1 MTQVH
6 SKALQKTTSVNRIIG
21 KIEGDKTQPTIV
33 FFAGIHGNET
43 SGVFA
48 LQDVFENLES
58 LNIQGSVYGISGNLK
73 ALELNKRY
81 IDEDLNRIWTHDKLD
96 YLKEKH
102 RFNAEEE
109 EQIELFELL
118 KGILTTNSGPFYFI
132 DLHTTSSK
140 TLPFITINDALINRK
155 FSKLF
160 PVPIVLGIEEYLNG
174 PLLSYIN
181 ELGYVSLGFES
192 GQHDELQAISN
203 HVSFAYLALVYTR
216 ILNKEVVSDCEK
228 HFNRLKKASENEAEI
243 SEVVHLHKILEG
255 ENFKMLNGFKSFQN
269 IKKGTL
275 LAISNNREIVSKHNG
290 TLFMPLYQDVG
301 DDGFFII
308 RRIRPFFLSLSAV
321 LRRFK
326 ADNLLV
332 MFPGITWE
340 DKRKHVL
347 RVNLKVARYMAK
359 PIFHLLG
366 FRNKRIDRT
375 HVRLYNRERIAKRDM
390 YKNEDWF
397 KRKCFVN
404 QKH

>member
-1 MTQVH
+1 MAQVY
-6 SKALQKTTSVNRIIG
+6 SKALQKTTTANRIIG
-21 KIEGDKTQPTIV
+21 KINGDTTKPTIV

-43 SGVFA
+43 SGIFA
-48 LQDVFENLES
+48 LQEVFKNIES
-58 LNIQGSVYGISGNLK
+58 LNVNGSVYGVSGNLK

-81 IDEDLNRIWTHDKLD
+81 IDEDLNRIWTHANLD
-96 YLKEKH
+96 YLKNKNLL
-102 RFNAEEE
+102 NAEEE
-109 EQIELFELL
+109 EQKELFDIL
-118 KGILTTNSGPFYFI
+118 KKIITTNSGPFYFI
-132 DLHTTSSK
+132 DFHTTSSR

-155 FSKLF
+155 FSKQF

-192 GQHDELQAISN
+192 GQHDEVQAISN
-203 HVSFAYLALVYTR
+203 HISFAYLALIYTK
-216 ILNKEVVSDCEK
+216 IINKEDVGDYNE

-243 SEVVHLHKILEG
+243 SEVIHLHKIKKNES
-255 ENFKMLNGFKSFQN
+255 FKMLNGFESFQD
-269 IKKGTL
+269 IKKGTK
-275 LAISNNREIVSKHNG
+275 LAVSDNKEITSKHNA

-308 RRIRPFFLSLSAV
+308 RKIKPFFLSLSAG
-321 LRRFK
+321 LRKFR
-326 ADNLLV
+326 ADNLLA
-332 MFPGITWE
+332 MFPGINWE

-347 RVNLKVARYMAK
+347 KVNLKVVKFYAK

-366 FRNKRIDRT
+366 FRSKQIDKT
-375 HVRLYNRERIAKRDM
+375 HVKLFSRNRIAKTDM

-404 QKH
+404 KKN

>member
-1 MTQVH
+1 MTQVY
-6 SKALQKTTSVNRIIG
+6 SKALQKSTSVNRIIG
-21 KIEGDKTQPTIV
+21 KIEGDKSQPTIV
-33 FFAGIHGNET
+33 FFGGIHGNET

-48 LQDVFENLES
+48 LQEIFKNLTS

-81 IDEDLNRIWTHDKLD
+81 IDEDLNRIWTHDNLF
-96 YLKEKH
+96 YLKNKDTL
-102 RFNAEEE
+102 NAEEE
-109 EQIELFELL
+109 EQTELFKLL
-118 KGILTTNSGPFYFI
+118 KEIITIHSGPFYFI
-132 DLHTTSSK
+132 DLHTTSSR

-155 FSKLF
+155 FSKQF

-192 GQHDELQAISN
+192 GQHDEVQAISN
-203 HVSFAYLALVYTR
+203 HISFAYLALVYTK
-216 ILNKEVVSDCEK
+216 IIDKENVSDRKK
-228 HFNRLKKASENEAEI
+228 HFNRLKKASENESEI
-243 SEVVHLHKILEG
+243 SEVVHLHKILKS

-269 IKKGTL
+269 IKKGTK
-275 LAISNNREIVSKHNG
+275 LAMSNNKEILSKHNA
-290 TLFMPLYQDVG
+290 TLFMPLYQDIG

-308 RRIRPFFLSLSAV
+308 RKIRPIFLSLSAV

-326 ADNLLV
+326 ADNILV
-332 MFPGITWE
+332 LFPGITWE

-347 RVNLKVARYMAK
+347 QVNLKVARYMAK

-375 HVRLYNRERIAKRDM
+375 HVKLYNRERIAKRDM
-390 YKNEDWF
+390 YKKEDWF

-404 QKH
+404 RKN

>member
-1 MTQVH
+1 MTQVY

-21 KIEGDKTQPTIV
+21 KIKGDKTKATIV

-48 LQDVFENLES
+48 LQDVFKNIEPF
-58 LNIQGSVYGISGNLK
+58 NIQGSVYGISGNLK

-81 IDEDLNRIWTHDKLD
+81 IDEDLNRIWTQDKLF
-96 YLKEKH
+96 YLKNKSAL
-102 RFNAEEE
+102 NAEEQ
-109 EQIELFELL
+109 EQSELFKLL
-118 KGILTTNSGPFYFI
+118 KEIISTNSGPFYFI

-192 GQHDELQAISN
+192 GQHDEAQAISN
-203 HVSFAYLALVYTR
+203 HISFVYLALLHTK
-216 ILNKEVVSDCEK
+216 ILKKENVLDYEK
-228 HFNRLKKASENEAEI
+228 HFNRLKKASENEAVI
-243 SEVVHLHKILEG
+243 SEVVHLHKILES

-269 IKKGTL
+269 IKKGTA
-275 LAISNNREIVSKHNG
+275 LAISNNKKIVSEHNA
-290 TLFMPLYQDVG
+290 TLFMPLYQDEG
-301 DDGFFII
+301 NDGFFII
-308 RRIRPFFLSLSAV
+308 RKIKPIFLSLSAV

-347 RVNLKVARYMAK
+347 QVNLKVARYLAK

-366 FRNKRIDRT
+366 YRNKQIDRT

-390 YKNEDWF
+390 YKKEDWF
-397 KRKCFVN
+397 KRKCFIN

>member
-21 KIEGDKTQPTIV
+21 KLEGDKNGPTVV

-48 LQDVFENLES
+48 LQEVFKHIES
-58 LNIQGSVYGISGNLK
+58 LSIRGSVYGISGNLR
-73 ALELNKRY
+73 ALELNRRF
-81 IDEDLNRIWTHDKLD
+81 IDEDLNRIWTKDKLF
-96 YLKEKH
+96 YLKNKQTLSS
-102 RFNAEEE
+102 E
-109 EQIELFELL
+109 EQEQTELFKLL
-118 KGILTTNSGPFYFI
+118 KEIITTNSGPFYFI

-160 PVPIVLGIEEYLNG
+160 PVPIILGIEEYLNG

-192 GQHDELQAISN
+192 GQHDEEQAISN
-203 HVSFAYLALVYTR
+203 HISFAYLALVYTK
-216 ILNKEVVSDCEK
+216 ILNKEDVSDCEK
-228 HFNRLKKASENEAEI
+228 HFNRLKKASENESEI
-243 SEVVHLHKILEG
+243 SEVVHLHKILES

-269 IKKGTL
+269 IKKGTP
-275 LAISNNREIVSKHNG
+275 LAISNNREILSKHNG

-308 RRIRPFFLSLSAV
+308 RRIRPIFLSLSAV

-347 RVNLKVARYMAK
+347 QVNLKVARYMAK

-366 FRNKRIDRT
+366 FRNKRIDRA

>member
-1 MTQVH
+1 MAKVY

-21 KIEGDKTQPTIV
+21 KIKGDTTKPTIV

-48 LQDVFENLES
+48 LQEVLKNIQS
-58 LNIQGSVYGISGNLK
+58 LNTQGSVYGISGNLK
-73 ALELNKRY
+73 ALEVNKRY
-81 IDEDLNRIWTHDKLD
+81 IDEDLNRIWTHERLLQLKNNHKL
-96 YLKEKH
+96 
-102 RFNAEEE
+102 NIE
-109 EQIELFELL
+109 EQEQTELFDIL
-118 KGILTTNSGPFYFI
+118 KGIITTNSGPFYFI
-132 DLHTTSSK
+132 DFHTTSSK

-155 FSKLF
+155 FSRLF

-181 ELGYVSLGFES
+181 ELGFVSLGFES
-192 GQHDELQAISN
+192 GQHDEVQAVSN
-203 HVSFAYLALVYTR
+203 HVSFAYLALVYTK
-216 ILNKEVVSDCEK
+216 ILNKEDVVDYDK
-228 HFNRLKKASENEAEI
+228 HYNRLKKASENESAI
-243 SEVVHLHKILEG
+243 SEVVHLHKIIGNEK
-255 ENFKMLNGFKSFQN
+255 FKMLNGFKSFQN
-269 IKKGTL
+269 IKKGTP
-275 LAISNNREIVSKHNG
+275 LAISNNKEVVSKHDA
-290 TLFMPLYQDVG
+290 TLFMPLYQEVG

-321 LRRFK
+321 LRKFK

-332 MFPGITWE
+332 LFPGISWE

-347 RVNLKVARYMAK
+347 QVNLKVARYFAK
-359 PIFHLLG
+359 PIFHLFG
-366 FRNKRIDRT
+366 YRNKRIDRT
-375 HVRLYNRERIAKRDM
+375 HVSLYNRERISKVAM

>member
-33 FFAGIHGNET
+33 FYGGIHGNET

-48 LQDVFENLES
+48 LQDVFKNLES

-73 ALELNKRY
+73 ALELNKRF

-96 YLKEKH
+96 YLKDKQNL
-102 RFNAEEE
+102 NAEEQ
-109 EQIELFELL
+109 EQIELFALL
-118 KGILTTNSGPFYFI
+118 KEIIKTNSGPFYFI

-192 GQHDELQAISN
+192 GQHDEVQAISN
-203 HVSFAYLALVYTR
+203 HVSFIYLSLVYTK
-216 ILNKEVVSDCEK
+216 ILNKEDVSDWEK
-228 HFNRLKKASENEAEI
+228 HFNRLKKASENESEI
-243 SEVVHLHKILEG
+243 SEVVHLHKILKS

-269 IKKGTL
+269 IKKGTT
-275 LAISNNREIVSKHNG
+275 LAISNNKEIVSKHNA
-290 TLFMPLYQDVG
+290 TLFMPLYQDIG

-326 ADNLLV
+326 ADNILV
-332 MFPGITWE
+332 LFPGITWE

-347 RVNLKVARYMAK
+347 QVNLKVARYMAK

-375 HVRLYNRERIAKRDM
+375 HVKLYNRERIAKRDM
-390 YKNEDWF
+390 YKKEDWF
-397 KRKCFVN
+397 KRKCFVS
-404 QKH
+404 QKN